1 MTKEELKTYCGAE
14 FKNIDTVLDELFS
27 LASPDETEYTT
38 AEIAAIAAFISNA
51 YLGVENILKQ
61 MLMFDGLDVTDAPVW
76 HEKVLKKANEIG
88 ILPPNLFQI
97 LSKYLSFRK
106 FFMYSYAFNIKWDEL
121 KPLVDAL
128 KDVIKKFK
136 TEVME
141 YIETV

>member
-1 MTKEELKTYCGAE
+1 MTKEELKTYCDGE
-14 FKNIDTVLDELFS
+14 FKNIDRALDELFS
-27 LASPDETEYTT
+27 LASPDETEYT
-38 AEIAAIAAFISNA
+38 ASEIAAIAAFVSNA

-61 MLMFDGLDVTDAPVW
+61 MLLFDGLDVADAPVW

-88 ILPPNLFQI
+88 ILPPDLFQI

-106 FFMYSYAFNIKWDEL
+106 FFMYSYAFNIKWEEL

-128 KDVIKKFK
+128 KDVIKKFRA
-136 TEVME
+136 EVAE

>member
-1 MTKEELKTYCGAE
+1 MTKEELKTYCDAE
-14 FKNIDTVLDELFS
+14 FKNIDKVLDEL
-27 LASPDETEYTT
+27 SPFVSSDETEYTT

-88 ILPPNLFQI
+88 ILPPDLFQI
-97 LSKYLSFRK
+97 LLKYLSFRK
-106 FFMYSYAFNIKWDEL
+106 FFMYSYAFNITWEKL

-128 KDVIKKFK
+128 KDVIKRFR

-141 YIETV
+141 YMETV

>member
-1 MTKEELKTYCGAE
+1 MTKEELKTYCDAE
-14 FKNIDTVLDELFS
+14 FKNIDRVLDELFS
-27 LASPDETEYTT
+27 VASPDETEYTA

-88 ILPPNLFQI
+88 ILPPDLFQI
-97 LSKYLSFRK
+97 LSRYLSFRK
-106 FFMYSYAFNIKWDEL
+106 FFMYSYAFNIKWEEL
-121 KPLVDAL
+121 KPLVNAL
-128 KDVIKKFK
+128 KDVIKRFRA
-136 TEVME
+136 EVAE